1 MKKILFFVLTFC
13 IHLYSSEVIASA
25 GAIDSTFIQ
34 VRPGVGDGA
43 NDDVRAIA
51 VQNDGKVIIGG
62 DFTSY
67 NGAVRYRIAR
77 VNADGTLDDTFNPGI
92 GANNY
97 VLTTSIQS
105 DGKIIV
111 GGYFTSYS
119 MYGGSYLV
127 RLNTDGTYDPFFRP
141 QLNENVM
148 ASAIQSDGKI
158 IIAGLFMSCNGKSM
172 NHIARL
178 NTDGTLDETFH
189 PGTGANYYVSTIK
202 IQNDGKIIIGG
213 VFTKYDGKSISYLAR
228 LNSDGSLD
236 DTFIPGTGVSFP
248 TSVVS
253 LQNDGKIVVCGYE
266 ARYGTDSKFSIVRL
280 NPDGSNDPTFN
291 PGIGANEGIFSMA
304 VETDGKIFLAGS
316 FTSYNGIARNHIAR
330 INADGTLDNTFDP
343 GTGSDY
349 ILFATAAQTDGKVL
363 VGGWLTSYNGT
374 RRSHIARINT
384 DGSIDKS
391 FNTLIGTDEFV
402 SSCVVQS
409 DGKILVGGGFKSY
422 YETPCNS
429 LICLDENGKPD
440 STFKM
445 GTGFNNAIQEIDLQP
460 DGKILIG
467 GNFSSYNGMIR
478 NNIVRLNADGSLD
491 TSFDPGTGL
500 ADAGEVMSGVYS
512 ITQQKDGKMFIAG
525 SFGAYNGIP
534 VYNLAR
540 INADGSL
547 DQTFTLKFGA
557 YDEISDVLIQEDGKI
572 IIVGVF
578 GVAHYSIARLNANGG
593 IDYSFKL
600 GIASGRVN
608 TAVIQKDG
616 KIIIGGWSTSFN
628 GTPCNHIAR
637 INTDGSYDN
646 TFNIGTGFDDNVTAI
661 TLQNDGKVIVSGWFS
676 TYNGMPVS
684 RVVRLN
690 TDGSIDNS
698 FSSGGING
706 SVATMALQQDGKV
719 IIGGYFSG
727 NDGVYINNLSR
738 LLNNTVSA
746 VNHVDEED
754 LTLSYNA
761 LSNEINI
768 QTEWDGTI
776 SRLEIFNINGQTVA
790 SESFMK
796 EISLSTNHLE
806 SGVYIVRLCNAES
819 VISKKIF
826 IK

>member
-1 MKKILFFVLTFC
+1 M
-13 IHLYSSEVIASA
+13 IHLHSTVAGADA

-34 VRPGVGDGA
+34 LRPGVGEGA

-51 VQNDGKVIIGG
+51 VQSDGKIIIGG

-67 NGAVRYRIAR
+67 NGIPRYRVAR
-77 VNADGTLDDTFNPGI
+77 INADGTLDETFYPDA

-97 VLTTSIQS
+97 VLTTSIQN
-105 DGKIIV
+105 DGKVIF
-111 GGYFTSYS
+111 GGDFTSYN

-127 RLNTDGTYDPFFRP
+127 RVNADGTYDPSYHP
-141 QLNENVM
+141 QMNENVM
-148 ASAIQSDGKI
+148 ASAIQSDGKVI
-158 IIAGLFMSCNGKSM
+158 VAGLFTTCNGKPM

-178 NTDGTLDETFH
+178 NADGTLDETFN
-189 PGTGANYYVSTIK
+189 PGAGANYYVSTVK

-213 VFTKYDGKSISYLAR
+213 VFTKYDGKSRSYLAR

-236 DTFIPGTGVSFP
+236 ETFIPGTGVSFP

-266 ARYGTDSKFSIVRL
+266 SRYGTEPKSSIVRL
-280 NPDGSNDPTFN
+280 NADGSIDLTFK
-291 PGIGANEGIFSMA
+291 PGTGANDGIFSISPQ
-304 VETDGKIFLAGS
+304 TDGKMIIVGD
-316 FTSYNGIARNHIAR
+316 FTSYNGTARSHIAR
-330 INADGTLDNTFDP
+330 INSDGTLDNTFDP

-349 ILFATAAQTDGKVL
+349 ALFSCAIQTNGKIV

-374 RRSHIARINT
+374 KRSHIARINT

-422 YETPCNS
+422 YDTPCNS
-429 LICLDENGKPD
+429 LIRLDENGKPD

-467 GNFSSYNGMIR
+467 GNFSSYNGIMR
-478 NNIVRLNADGSLD
+478 NNIARLNADGSID
-491 TSFDPGTGL
+491 ASFDPGTGL
-500 ADAGEVMSGVYS
+500 ANAGEVMSGVYS

-578 GVAHYSIARLNANGG
+578 GVSHYSIARLDANGG

-600 GIASGRVN
+600 GIANGGIS
-608 TAVIQKDG
+608 TAVMQKDG
-616 KIIIGGWSTSFN
+616 KIIIGGWSTSYN

-637 INTDGSYDN
+637 INIDGSYDN
-646 TFNIGTGFDDNVTAI
+646 TFNIGTGFDEKVEAI
-661 TLQNDGKVIVSGWFS
+661 ILQKDGKILVSGWFS
-676 TYNGMPVS
+676 TYNGIPVN

-698 FSSGGING
+698 FNSGGING

-746 VNHVDEED
+746 VNHVEEED
-754 LTLSYNA
+754 LTVNFNA

-768 QTEWDGTI
+768 QTEWEGAN
-776 SRLEIFNINGQTVA
+776 SRLEIFSINGQTVV